1 MPIPASV
8 RFYTYFPLL
17 IPSIPCSIFILYH
30 LLTNRILRQA
40 LNNHVIILILILG
53 LVYELTDVIWLM
65 HYYRVGISL
74 FQIPAFCLIW
84 VFIDLGIFV
93 TITIL
98 VAWAS
103 IQRHILIFHDKWV
116 STKRGRL
123 LFHYI
128 PSFLFL
134 VYPIIFYVYIFII
147 MNCEQPLDYEIMRCG
162 YSYCAFYDPI
172 IGKFDGI
179 VHQIIPTFIIVT
191 FSFLLLVR
199 VLWQKHRLRQR
210 IQWRNYRKM
219 AIQLLSIASIYLFF
233 YFPAMIIYMIIECN
247 VPLSTGALDYYGS
260 TIFFIPH
267 IIMVIPFATIFS
279 LPELQKKLKIN
290 ILFWK
295 RPAHAVAPR
304 TIGTNRTG
312 NARTAVITQTV
323 K

>member
-1 MPIPASV
+1 MPIPDSI

-30 LLTNRILRQA
+30 LLTKRTLRQA

-74 FQIPAFCLIW
+74 FQIPTFCLIW
-84 VFIDLGIFV
+84 VFIDVGIFA

-147 MNCEQPLDYEIMRCG
+147 MDCEEPFDYEIIRCG
-162 YSYCAFYDPI
+162 YSFCALYDPI
-172 IGKFDGI
+172 IGTFDSI
-179 VHQIIPTFIIVT
+179 LHNIIPTFIIVT

-219 AIQLLSIASIYLFF
+219 VIQLLSIASIYLFC
-233 YFPAMIIYMIIECN
+233 YFPAMIVYLMFESN
-247 VPLSTGALDYYGS
+247 VSVSDSAFDYYFS
-260 TIFFIPH
+260 SLFFIPH

-295 RPAHAVAPR
+295 RPVHAVAPR
-304 TIGTNRTG
+304 TIRMNRTG
-312 NARTAVITQTV
+312 NAQIAVITQTV

>member
-1 MPIPASV
+1 MLIPATV

-30 LLTNRILRQA
+30 FLTKRTLRQA

-53 LVYELTDVIWLM
+53 LIYELTDVIWLM
-65 HYYRVGISL
+65 HYYRVHVSL
-74 FQIPAFCLIW
+74 FQIPTFCLIW

-128 PSFLFL
+128 PLLLFL
-134 VYPIIFYVYIFII
+134 VYPILFYIYIFII
-147 MNCEQPLDYEIMRCG
+147 MNCQQPLDYKIMRCG
-162 YSYCAFYDPI
+162 YSFCAFYDPI
-172 IGKFDGI
+172 IGKFDSI
-179 VHQIIPTFIIVT
+179 VHQIIPTFTIVT
-191 FSFLLLVR
+191 FSFLLVVR
-199 VLWQKHRLRQR
+199 VLWQKRRLRQR
-210 IQWRNYRKM
+210 IQWRNYQKM
-219 AIQLLSIASIYLFF
+219 AIQLLPIASIYLIF
-233 YFPAMIIYMIIECN
+233 YFPSMIIYLMFASN

-260 TIFFIPH
+260 SIFFIPH

-279 LPELQKKLKIN
+279 LPDLRTKLKIK

-295 RPAHAVAPR
+295 RPVYPLSPR
-304 TIGTNRTG
+304 TIEMNRRG
-312 NARTAVITQTV
+312 NARTAVIIQPV